1 MTIITLQSNRI
12 VFDGHAGR
20 SEVCHGLSAISQ
32 MVANYL
38 SESKNSKMNIQSG
51 HLEITNIPDD
61 FFHTDLGVAMI
72 MAIYD
77 IADQYPG
84 YVQIRR

>member
-1 MTIITLQSNRI
+1 MTNITIQPDRI
-12 VFDGHAGR
+12 TFEGHAGK

-38 SESKNSKMNIQSG
+38 SENKNSRINIQDG
-51 HLEITNIPDD
+51 YLEITNIPGG
-61 FFHTDLGVAMI
+61 FFHTDLGEAM
-72 MAIYD
+72 MMVLCD
-77 IADQYPG
+77 IADQYPE